1 MKNINPINLL
11 WISGISMIVF
21 HIMLFLCMLAFMLIL
36 VSIIPYIAEH
46 IPQFLVFEYKLS
58 AAIITLFVALIL
70 YIGYNDSYFT
80 FFRIKNAL
88 KEIDQYNKLFYSLNL
103 HTKYVNKER
112 TNKMVDNYLWC
123 LELYREFNLFL
134 FLKSNICFSYKID
147 YIKTNRKKLVFY
159 TDNNIEQHN
168 FKSQYSVYK
177 LYNKSNKLKEMDLKY
192 KAKNFK
198 EMAHIFLIHI
208 LCLGYLR
215 NISYNNMLHS
225 FAFNSIVIILL
236 TLLIIGL

>member
-1 MKNINPINLL
+1 
-11 WISGISMIVF
+11 MIIF

-46 IPQFLVFEYKLS
+46 IPQFLVFEYKL
-58 AAIITLFVALIL
+58 AVAIITLFIALIL
-70 YIGYNDSYFT
+70 YAGYNDSYLT
-80 FFRIKNAL
+80 FFKIKNVL
-88 KEIDQYNKLFYSLNL
+88 NEIDQYNKLFYSLNL
-103 HTKYVNKER
+103 RTKYVNKER

-134 FLKSNICFSYKID
+134 FLKSNICLAYKID

-159 TDNNIEQHN
+159 TNNNIERCN

-177 LYNKSNKLKEMDLKY
+177 LYTKSNKIKEMDSKY
-192 KAKNFK
+192 KVKNFK
-198 EMAHIFLIHI
+198 EAAHLLFIHI
-208 LCLGYLR
+208 LCLDYLK
-215 NISYNNMLHS
+215 NISYNNILNS
-225 FAFNSIVIILL
+225 FAFNTIAIILL

>member
-11 WISGISMIVF
+11 WISGISMIIF

-36 VSIIPYIAEH
+36 VSMIPY

-58 AAIITLFVALIL
+58 AAIIALFFALIL
-70 YIGYNDSYFT
+70 YTGYNDSYFT

-134 FLKSNICFSYKID
+134 FLKSNICLAYKID
-147 YIKTNRKKLVFY
+147 YTKTKRQKLVFY

-168 FKSQYSVYK
+168 FKSQYNVYK
-177 LYNKSNKLKEMDLKY
+177 LYSKSNKIKEMDPKY
-192 KAKNFK
+192 KVKNFK
-198 EMAHIFLIHI
+198 EAVHLSLIHI
-208 LCLGYLR
+208 LCLNYLK

-225 FAFNSIVIILL
+225 FAFNSIAIILL